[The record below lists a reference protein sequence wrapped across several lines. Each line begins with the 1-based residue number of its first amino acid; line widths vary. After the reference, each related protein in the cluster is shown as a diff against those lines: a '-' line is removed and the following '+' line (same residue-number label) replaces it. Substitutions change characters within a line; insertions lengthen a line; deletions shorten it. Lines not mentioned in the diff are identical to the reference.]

1 VLKKQDNFAPVIAR
15 KVSLVDLVDSVESWP
30 VPCARSFAICIRTLL
45 QNWRQG
51 TVGCKGR
58 SDVSF
63 SNKKPWKQKG
73 TGRARAGSKRSPL
86 WRGGGVTF
94 GPQMRDRK
102 LKVSKGMRRGVL
114 RGLVSSFADQQK
126 VVMLDW
132 LLQLDRPKTSMA
144 YSALRDA
151 GLTQKKVLLFLPV
164 SDVMTAASFANIPN
178 VHIMSFDEPNVY
190 HLANAAS
197 WLILERDLES
207 FKEMVAK
214 WS

>member
-1 VLKKQDNFAPVIAR
+1 MLKKQDNFAPVIAR